1 MSIPETQ
8 KDVLAY
14 LDGITRE
21 IDRSRLDR
29 FTTASIASALAVS
42 RNLASQYLNDLVRA
56 DLAVKA
62 GSKPVYY
69 FHRRDLERYMQVGL
83 DRSTFSSLDSLFS
96 QSKPAAPDFE
106 RAIGSELSLS
116 ACIDQ
121 IRAAMVYPPCGIPV
135 LLLGQYGTGK
145 SLFAELAFE
154 YGVHQEIIP
163 ASSRFVR
170 IECSHYR
177 EDAVRLVD
185 ELFGDGEND
194 GLLAA
199 GDIGLLYLKDID
211 QLPVSMRE
219 VIVSRLCPEGI
230 RANQADGAHGVRVF
244 FSMAGERDSAEARE
258 LIRRLPI
265 MVYLPPLRDRTPE
278 EREELILHFLKLE
291 GRRMGTD
298 VFISKGAF
306 HRLAE
311 ADYDEN
317 VRGMRAAITAC
328 CAEAFL
334 RLEGDRLQIRTYQ
347 LPDEII
353 DGAPVTHDDEDLQL
367 IDVTRTAA
375 VQGSE
380 RELRLL
386 SPMIE
391 TWDLYCAGSITSDE
405 LASRIMR
412 STRDYEDYLV
422 FEDQRLLARSGAYGH
437 VVDEIIDGVNSL
449 YSINLTKKSALVVTR
464 EVCSQIWPSMQLA
477 RWKAEYASDLAAL
490 FSTVFPHQEFCSS
503 VADRISMEL
512 MRTLGI
518 ELDALTRLL
527 IAAHVDAAQVEP
539 GSRRRLGIILAH
551 GYSTATSLADAANR
565 LLGTRVFEAIDMP
578 YDQQVRDVIGKLQ
591 QIIDHFSFCDEL
603 AILVDTG
610 SLRDIY
616 KDLQAFSDKTIG
628 IVNNVSTG
636 LALEVGVGL
645 IAGRSLDEV
654 LENAVSSCVCSY
666 RLVERS
672 VRQDAIVFCAEGGIE
687 AAEKIKELISQ
698 SLDPAA
704 DVRLVARDF
713 RQLVDN
719 GINDSVFSRFAVRA
733 VIGTSNPQ
741 LVGVPYIALEDL
753 IAGRS
758 DVQVD
763 RVFSRYLDPEGL
775 GAFRRNLVKNL
786 TLRNVV
792 ESITILNPSKLYS
805 EIERAVGTLRLLTG
819 APIESRMIGLYVH
832 LCCLVERLVTRTPIE
847 SCDDETFERDHAD
860 FIEAFR
866 ESFADISA
874 HYHVE
879 VPVAEIVYAYDYI
892 YPQHALRKRAYPMN
906 GSVGQEDE

>member
-1 MSIPETQ
+1 M
-8 KDVLAY
+8 
-14 LDGITRE
+14 
-21 IDRSRLDR
+21 
-29 FTTASIASALAVS
+29 
-42 RNLASQYLNDLVRA
+42 SQYLNDLVRA

-145 SLFAELAFE
+145 SLLAELAFE
-154 YGVHQEIIP
+154 YGVHQEILS

-244 FSMAGERDSAEARE
+244 FSMVGERDSAEARE

-367 IDVTRTAA
+367 ISC
-375 VQGSE
+375 GSQ
-380 RELRLL
+380 
-386 SPMIE
+386 S
-391 TWDLYCAGSITSDE
+391 
-405 LASRIMR
+405 ASSSSGGR
-412 STRDYEDYLV
+412 STTGRPV
-422 FEDQRLLARSGAYGH
+422 TS
-437 VVDEIIDGVNSL
+437 
-449 YSINLTKKSALVVTR
+449 SAPR
-464 EVCSQIWPSMQLA
+464 
-477 RWKAEYASDLAAL
+477 
-490 FSTVFPHQEFCSS
+490 
-503 VADRISMEL
+503 
-512 MRTLGI
+512 
-518 ELDALTRLL
+518 
-527 IAAHVDAAQVEP
+527 
-539 GSRRRLGIILAH
+539 
-551 GYSTATSLADAANR
+551 
-565 LLGTRVFEAIDMP
+565 
-578 YDQQVRDVIGKLQ
+578 
-591 QIIDHFSFCDEL
+591 
-603 AILVDTG
+603 
-610 SLRDIY
+610 
-616 KDLQAFSDKTIG
+616 
-628 IVNNVSTG
+628 
-636 LALEVGVGL
+636 
-645 IAGRSLDEV
+645 
-654 LENAVSSCVCSY
+654 
-666 RLVERS
+666 
-672 VRQDAIVFCAEGGIE
+672 
-687 AAEKIKELISQ
+687 
-698 SLDPAA
+698 
-704 DVRLVARDF
+704 
-713 RQLVDN
+713 
-719 GINDSVFSRFAVRA
+719 
-733 VIGTSNPQ
+733 
-741 LVGVPYIALEDL
+741 
-753 IAGRS
+753 
-758 DVQVD
+758 
-763 RVFSRYLDPEGL
+763 
-775 GAFRRNLVKNL
+775 
-786 TLRNVV
+786 
-792 ESITILNPSKLYS
+792 
-805 EIERAVGTLRLLTG
+805 
-819 APIESRMIGLYVH
+819 
-832 LCCLVERLVTRTPIE
+832 
-847 SCDDETFERDHAD
+847 
-860 FIEAFR
+860 
-866 ESFADISA
+866 
-874 HYHVE
+874 
-879 VPVAEIVYAYDYI
+879 
-892 YPQHALRKRAYPMN
+892 
-906 GSVGQEDE
+906 